1 MTVSKRQSSVQHQFT
16 FENKT
21 FDTRQSYIYL
31 GFIISDNGSLKLNIN
46 EFCKSTSREMYNL
59 LGNVNKHL
67 SGNVYILTELF
78 DKMILP
84 TCTYDCEIWG
94 ASFFPKNFLPADFLS
109 EKQCKNPLDR
119 PHCSFL
125 KYILC
130 VNSTTSNWTVQRKL
144 TELQLPL

>member
-1 MTVSKRQSSVQHQFT
+1 
-16 FENKT
+16 
-21 FDTRQSYIYL
+21 
-31 GFIISDNGSLKLNIN
+31 
-46 EFCKSTSREMYNL
+46 MYNL

-94 ASFFPKNFLPADFLS
+94 ASFFPKNFSPGDFLS